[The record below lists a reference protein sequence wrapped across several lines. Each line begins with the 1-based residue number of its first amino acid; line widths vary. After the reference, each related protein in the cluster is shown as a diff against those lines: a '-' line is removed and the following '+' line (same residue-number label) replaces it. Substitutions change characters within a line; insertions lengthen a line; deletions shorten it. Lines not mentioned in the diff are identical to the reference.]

1 MMDIVNGIRKHIW
14 LMQSSQFKKEAILNV
29 DGTITPTTGECKE
42 GMDISY
48 NGQWGYHPLVVSLA
62 GTREPLY
69 IVNRPGNVPSHT
81 DSAIWIDKGLDLV
94 LDVFTKVYVRG
105 DTDFSLTSNFDRW
118 AERCIFVFGMDARA
132 NLIKIADSIAESE
145 WKLFERDKKYT
156 VKTKERKRPVNV
168 KDQVV
173 KRRKFK
179 NIQTESEY
187 MAEFSYQPG
196 KCQKTYR
203 MIVLKKKLNV
213 IRGNVPLFNN
223 DRYFFYITNDDQR
236 SASEIIE
243 FYRDRADH
251 ENDIEQ
257 LKNGARA
264 LHTPS
269 DNLISNWAYMVI
281 ASLAWNLKAWYGLL
295 IPYRPLGKA
304 IVRMEFKRF
313 VNTFINIPCLIIK
326 PSRKICYRFI
336 GYNKKMKSML
346 TFSEMLK
353 SFVFT

>member
-1 MMDIVNGIRKHIW
+1 
-14 LMQSSQFKKEAILNV
+14 
-29 DGTITPTTGECKE
+29 
-42 GMDISY
+42 
-48 NGQWGYHPLVVSLA
+48 
-62 GTREPLY
+62 
-69 IVNRPGNVPSHT
+69 
-81 DSAIWIDKGLDLV
+81 
-94 LDVFTKVYVRG
+94 
-105 DTDFSLTSNFDRW
+105 
-118 AERCIFVFGMDARA
+118 
-132 NLIKIADSIAESE
+132 
-145 WKLFERDKKYT
+145 
-156 VKTKERKRPVNV
+156 
-168 KDQVV
+168 
-173 KRRKFK
+173 
-179 NIQTESEY
+179 
-187 MAEFSYQPG
+187 
-196 KCQKTYR
+196 
-203 MIVLKKKLNV
+203 MIVLKKKIKV
-213 IRGNVPLFNN
+213 IRGEVPLFDNS
-223 DRYFFYITNDDQR
+223 RYFFYITNDQI
-236 SASEIIE
+236 SAASEIVE

-326 PSRKICYRFI
+326 SSRKICYRFI

-353 SFVFT
+353 SFAFT